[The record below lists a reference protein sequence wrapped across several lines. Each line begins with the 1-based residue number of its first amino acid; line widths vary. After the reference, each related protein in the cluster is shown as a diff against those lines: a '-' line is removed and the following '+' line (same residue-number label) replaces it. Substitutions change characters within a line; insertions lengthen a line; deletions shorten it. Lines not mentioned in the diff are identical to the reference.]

1 MYHNLMQ
8 RLSDRAETDKSES
21 DFTYFFALLLTSEA
35 IGKIIVL
42 GMLAAV
48 EDDTEAN
55 HYRLTH
61 KLVRTNGLG
70 DWSDAMQ
77 DILSGPASQFLVP
90 EAHIERQQL
99 TQRSKS
105 GDWQYKAVSS
115 LKAALNSL
123 SIDAEPLGARTNM
136 TQWFRLFATLR
147 NKTRG
152 HGATRPTDC
161 GEAASHLLQSIH
173 TIREHF
179 HLFRRP
185 WAYLYR
191 NISSKYRVTRITED
205 STPFDYLKSET
216 SHSLPNGLYIH
227 FGSHKLLPLIASD
240 PDLSDFFLPNGG
252 FTDQTFELLSYVTD
266 NRKLAESA
274 PYIMPPHLHESK
286 THGYGDLVSRGKTFS
301 NAPDLAKDYVARPEL
316 ENDLFDLLMDDRR
329 PMVTLQGAGG
339 VGKTSATLQ
348 VIDRIAKENRFGMI
362 VWFSARDIDL
372 LPSGPK
378 TVKPGVLT
386 PKDVADQYALFVLP
400 PQALHDKKFDRLAF
414 FQKQLVKADGGK
426 CLFVFD
432 NFETVQN
439 PLEMFTWVE
448 NFIRVP
454 NKVLITTRLRN
465 FKGDYP
471 LEVHGMSDQQARE
484 LIDQTASRLKIH
496 NLLTP
501 ANISDVL
508 STSGGHPYV
517 IKILLGEVADKKRF
531 SSSRHVIAASEEI
544 LTALF
549 ERTFTA
555 LSPCGQR
562 AFMTL
567 AAWNSAV
574 PRVALEAVLIG
585 STNERYEVEKGISSL
600 LHYSLAEERIT
611 EDEQQE
617 FISLPL
623 VANTFGRG
631 KLQISFLRPAIE
643 SDVQILHM
651 FGASPTNV
659 NLNLKRGL
667 TNFIRNV
674 SDRIDKGELFAT
686 YQPILD
692 MVCRAYN
699 PGWLQL
705 AEWRIERGS
714 DADLDAAILNIQAFL
729 QGGSNGPV
737 SADAWRLLA
746 NIYYRKGH
754 LLGEL
759 HAFVERAQFDTVP
772 FYDLSNT
779 ASLLNRK
786 YHELEFDDGKL
797 QLTQRLLAV
806 MEARRH
812 EARPDDYSTMAWLSL
827 HLSDEEKAKEFA
839 KCGLEIDPENTH
851 CQRIATRLGLVGQ
864 HPSIDW

>member
-1 MYHNLMQ
+1 ME
-8 RLSDRAETDKSES
+8 RLFDRTETDKSES

-35 IGKIIVL
+35 IAKTIVL
-42 GMLAAV
+42 GMLSAV

-55 HYRLTH
+55 RYRLTH

-70 DWSDAMQ
+70 DWSDAIQ

-90 EAHIERQQL
+90 ETHIERQQL
-99 TQRSKS
+99 TRRSKR
-105 GDWQYKAVSS
+105 GDWQYMAVSS
-115 LKAALNSL
+115 LKAALDSL
-123 SIDAEPLGARTNM
+123 SIDSEPLGARTNM

-161 GEAASHLLQSIH
+161 GEAASHLLLSLH
-173 TIREHF
+173 TIRQNF
-179 HLFRRP
+179 NLFQRP
-185 WAYLYR
+185 WVYLYR
-191 NISSKYRVTRITED
+191 NISSKYRVTPITED
-205 STPFDYLKSET
+205 SSPFDYLKRET

-227 FGSHKLLPLIASD
+227 FGSHKPLPLMLSD

-252 FTDQTFELLSYVTD
+252 FSDKSFELLSYVTD
-266 NRKLAESA
+266 NRKLGDSS
-274 PYIMPPHLHESK
+274 PYLLPPHLHESK
-286 THGYGDLVSRGKTFS
+286 TRGYGELVSRGKTFT
-301 NAPDLAKDYVARPEL
+301 NAPEPAKDYVDRPEL
-316 ENDLFDLLMDDRR
+316 EDELFDLLMDRRR

-339 VGKTSATLQ
+339 VGKTSSTLQ
-348 VIDRIAKENRFGMI
+348 VIDRIADENRFEMI

-378 TVKPGVLT
+378 TVRPGILT
-386 PKDVADQYALFVLP
+386 PKDVANQYALFVLP
-400 PQALHDKKFDRLAF
+400 PQDLNDKKFDRVAF
-414 FQKQLVKADGGK
+414 FQEQLVEADGGA

-439 PLEMFTWVE
+439 PLEMFTWIE
-448 NFIRVP
+448 NFITVP

-484 LIDQTASRLKIH
+484 LIDQTASRLRIH
-496 NLLTP
+496 NFLTP
-501 ANISDVL
+501 DNIKDVL

-531 SSSRHVIAASEEI
+531 RSSRQVIAASEEI

-549 ERTFTA
+549 ERTFAA

-585 STNERYEVEKGISSL
+585 STNERYEVERGINSL
-600 LHYSLAEERIT
+600 LHYSLAEERISD
-611 EDEQQE
+611 DEQQE

-631 KLQISFLRPAIE
+631 KLQVSFLRSAIQ

-651 FGASPTNV
+651 FGPSPTNV

-667 TNFIRNV
+667 RNFIRNV

-686 YQPILD
+686 YEPILD

-714 DADLDAAILNIQAFL
+714 DADLDAAIVNIQAFL
-729 QGGSNGPV
+729 QVDANGPV

-746 NIYYRKGH
+746 NIYYRKEH

-779 ASLLNRK
+779 KGLLNGK

-797 QLTQRLLAV
+797 QLTQRLLVV

-812 EARPDDYSTMAWLSL
+812 EATPDDYSRMAWLSL

-839 KCGLEIDPENTH
+839 KCGLDIDPENTH
-851 CQRIATRLGLVGQ
+851 CRRIAIRLGLVAQ
-864 HPSIDW
+864 HSSIDG